1 MAVKDKQAKQKFGL
15 GWILPFIVGLVVLSI
30 LGNFIG
36 VFPTSVAGLIVT
48 IFLFIF
54 LHRKVKL
61 KTATDNER
69 NIYFAAA
76 VLSVFLAMDVLVFGV
91 LYYSGYWP
99 VQQLLNVSFPTAQ
112 QASSIF
118 NTRLVTPSA
127 PSTFGNIGTGQ
138 YSVIADAVVNYQLA
152 SNPSS
157 NFPFVT
163 MSISQFNNSTDAEM
177 FYNNTILF
185 NDTVYAIHNGTKS
198 ILSASNSIIGDYN
211 GLTYKVY
218 NEYATAHMGD
228 YVIQITTYHS
238 LNQTN
243 TANFLK
249 KEADIINGNS

>member
-1 MAVKDKQAKQKFGL
+1 MQG
-15 GWILPFIVGLVVLSI
+15 PTIVL
-30 LGNFIG
+30 
-36 VFPTSVAGLIVT
+36 AGLIVT

-76 VLSVFLAMDVLVFGV
+76 VLSVFLAMDVLVFGT

-118 NTRLVTPSA
+118 NTRLVMPSA

-157 NFPFVT
+157 TYFTV
-163 MSISQFNNSTDAEM
+163 SILQFSNSTNADMVYTNEAS
-177 FYNNTILF
+177 F
-185 NDTVYAIHNGTKS
+185 NDTTYVTRNGITSVYST
-198 ILSASNSIIGDYN
+198 SNSIVGSYN
-211 GLTYKVY
+211 GLTYKAFDD
-218 NEYATAHMGD
+218 YATSRIGN
-228 YVIQITTYHS
+228 YVIQITTSHS
-238 LNQTN
+238 LNKTSIID
-243 TANFLK
+243 FLK